1 MTTDP
6 SVWLKNGKVEAKIA
20 LCGAELKSLRS
31 ADQEFIWQGDPA
43 WWSYSAPLLFP
54 VIGRLPDQQINHQG
68 SILHLP
74 PHGFARDFLFSVED
88 AGPAHVNLSLHASPA
103 TLQMYPFEFELQV
116 RFEVRDDSLH
126 QQVRVVNAG
135 GEPMPA
141 SFGFHPGFCWPARQT
156 KREGHSI
163 RFTHSESPDVYRV
176 GKDGH
181 MAPRALPLVHRDR
194 SIELHDAL
202 FADGAIV
209 LNPVSSNGL
218 EYRDQNGLLLALRWS
233 GCEQLG
239 LWSLPGAPFV
249 CFEPWHG
256 HPSPTDFAGELSM
269 KPGGF
274 VLQPQQSK
282 LFELTVSF

>member
-1 MTTDP
+1 MTTGQ
-6 SVWLKNGKVEAKIA
+6 SLWLKNGKVEAKIA
-20 LCGAELKSLRS
+20 LCGAELKSLRF
-31 ADQEFIWQGDPA
+31 ADHEFIWQGDPA
-43 WWSYSAPLLFP
+43 WWSFSAPLLFP
-54 VIGRLPDQQINHQG
+54 VIGRLPDQQIKHQG
-68 SILHLP
+68 TILHLP
-74 PHGFARDFLFSVED
+74 PHGFARDLLFSVD
-88 AGPAHVNLSLHASPA
+88 DVGPAHVHLSLHASPA
-103 TLQMYPFEFELQV
+103 TLEMYPFKFELHV
-116 RFEVRDDSLH
+116 RFELSGDSLQ
-126 QQVRVVNAG
+126 QQVRIANAG
-135 GEPMPA
+135 DEPMPA
-141 SFGFHPGFCWPARQT
+141 SFGFHPGFCWPVRQT
-156 KREGHSI
+156 TREAHSV
-163 RFTHSESPDVYRV
+163 RFTNSESPDVYRV

-181 MAPRALPLVHRDR
+181 MAPRALPLVQRDR

-256 HPSPTDFAGELSM
+256 HPSPSDFAGELSG

-282 LFELTVSF
+282 LFELKASF